1 MTEQNPEQPH
11 PAVLELARLRAGL
24 TAGLTVEQ
32 SARLQGST
40 DEELTADATAF
51 AAELGIGASQA
62 PAPRSGGPRGSDAGV
77 RAGTVQAGAEAYRA
91 KHGLD
96 DDGRRPER
104 RPVNTDGRNPFQTT
118 TYEMG
123 R

>member
-1 MTEQNPEQPH
+1 MTEQTPEQPH

-32 SARLQGST
+32 SARLQGAT

-51 AAELGIGASQA
+51 AAELGTANSVA
-62 PAPRSGGPRGSDAGV
+62 PVPRSGGSRGPDVATPTGV
-77 RAGTVQAGAEAYRA
+77 AAGAALYADRHPQAVE
-91 KHGLD
+91 
-96 DDGRRPER
+96 RPA
-104 RPVNTDGRNPFQTT
+104 VTDGRNPFATR
-118 TYEMG
+118 TYSMES